1 MKKLQAIL
9 LLGGIV
15 LFASLVKAVGL
26 AVIVHQLTLVGWY
39 FLGVIAISGTKYV
52 LRTRAWMLAADQSH
66 QQLSFSEMFQVR
78 LAGEG
83 VGYVS
88 SGGPLFGEPT
98 KVLLLKEKIPIASSL
113 SSVLLERAIYS
124 ITVLIV
130 IASSIP
136 VSLWRFTSV
145 SDSIKTF
152 QLFFIFIIVTLLL
165 LVYLMVTK
173 QWRVFT
179 ASLNLVKKPPINIQ
193 RLARKENAVRQMEDH
208 LYLFHRRHPG
218 RFLII
223 LALDLF
229 SHLFTVLEIYLI
241 LYLIGVPIT
250 LVDAFLIEA
259 FTKVLEVA
267 IVFIP
272 AGIGAFEGGNAMILQ
287 LLALGAAPGV
297 SLALIRRIRSLFW
310 AGLGVLV
317 LLRYNLKPAPVAWD
331 QTHIVGESESGD

>member
-1 MKKLQAIL
+1 MKKLQVIL
-9 LLGGIV
+9 LLGGIIV
-15 LFASLVKAVGL
+15 FAYLAKAVGL
-26 AVIVHQLTLVGWY
+26 SVIVHQITLVGWY

-52 LRTRAWMLAADQSH
+52 LRTWAWMLAADQSH
-66 QQLSFSEMFQVR
+66 QRVPFSEMFQVR

-83 VGYVS
+83 VGYLS

-98 KVLLLKEKIPIASSL
+98 KVLLLKEKIPIASGL
-113 SSVLLERAIYS
+113 SSVLLERVIYS
-124 ITVLIV
+124 ITVLIM

-136 VSLWRFTSV
+136 VSLWRFTST

-152 QLFFIFIIVTLLL
+152 QLLFILIIVVLLL
-165 LVYLMVTK
+165 LVYLMVTR

-179 ASLNLVKKPPINIQ
+179 ASLNLVKKLPISI
-193 RLARKENAVRQMEDH
+193 RGLARKENTVRQMEDH

-218 RFLII
+218 RFLMI

-229 SHLFTVLEIYLI
+229 SHLFTVFEIYLI

-250 LVDAFLIEA
+250 LADAFLIEA

-297 SLALIRRIRSLFW
+297 SLALIRRIRALFW
-310 AGLGVLV
+310 AGLGLLV
-317 LLRYNLKPAPVAWD
+317 LLRYNLRSDRMTWSHTSV
-331 QTHIVGESESGD
+331 VGESESGD